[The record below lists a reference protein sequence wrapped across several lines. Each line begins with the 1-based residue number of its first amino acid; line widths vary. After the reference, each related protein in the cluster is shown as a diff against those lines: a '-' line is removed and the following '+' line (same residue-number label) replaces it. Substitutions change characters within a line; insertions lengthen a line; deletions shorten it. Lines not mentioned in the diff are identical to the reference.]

1 MISKGLRGAR
11 LGGLVRYLFGPG
23 RHEEHVNQR
32 VVACS
37 DPTWVGTQQPGPGEL
52 AQLIA
57 ELDDPMV
64 RFGDRTKDGYVYH
77 VVVSIPAEDGGLDDE
92 QWRACAQEFA
102 ERLGMGEGVQ
112 WVAVH
117 HGPGANGNDHIHMV
131 ANLIGD
137 SGRLVNLWQDGM
149 RRRAVCLE
157 LEERYGLRATSA
169 AGLGEG
175 SLSRR
180 EVEQVRA
187 GQVATVEDLPRNRI
201 ATLVRGV
208 ATGARSEPEFVE
220 RLRGEGLIVRPRME
234 KGQTGQVVGYSVGA
248 LGGDADGRVVW
259 YGGGTLG
266 KDLRLPA
273 LRTRWDQTDTQRNAA
288 KQAWASQAQQAR
300 KAEPRNL
307 AGASTALRRAGGI
320 LENTPAGDKFAWHRA
335 AADSAGLVAAAAAS
349 TTDERLRR
357 ELIGAWK
364 TIHRSLPIAAPIT
377 EAATATVAVDVPAT
391 DVPAAVE
398 AAPAQ
403 TDIQPDTAQAQERAT
418 AVWPAAAGSV
428 GGDRELATLMG
439 GAARVLM
446 AARLADASGAAQ
458 VRALVTQAMQLAA
471 QIART
476 MAAMEDAT
484 AAQQR
489 AAAAMTRVAG
499 LAAAAERPAGWEF
512 SRTGAEVLE
521 ASRQAAFEAVE
532 QRAAAPAAERQ
543 PDAGRDL

>member
-1 MISKGLRGAR
+1 MAAS
-11 LGGLVRYLFGPG
+11 
-23 RHEEHVNQR
+23 
-32 VVACS
+32 
-37 DPTWVGTQQPGPGEL
+37 
-52 AQLIA
+52 
-57 ELDDPMV
+57 
-64 RFGDRTKDGYVYH
+64 
-77 VVVSIPAEDGGLDDE
+77 
-92 QWRACAQEFA
+92 AQEFA

-117 HGPGANGNDHIHMV
+117 HGPSANGNDHIHMV
-131 ANLIGD
+131 VNLIGD

-180 EVEQVRA
+180 EVDQVRPA
-187 GQVATVEDLPRNRI
+187 GRHGRGHRGIGSPRWCEGSP
-201 ATLVRGV
+201 RGP
-208 ATGARSEPEFVE
+208 GSEPEFVE

-234 KGQTGQVVGYSVGA
+234 KGLTGQVVGYSSA
-248 LGGDADGRVVW
+248 PAGDAGGRVVW

-288 KQAWASQAQQAR
+288 KEAWASQAQQAR
-300 KAEPRNL
+300 KAGAEEPGRRIDRAAQGRRDPREHL
-307 AGASTALRRAGGI
+307 GGGQVRPGRTGGGGLRRAGRG
-320 LENTPAGDKFAWHRA
+320 GRGVDDGRA
-335 AADSAGLVAAAAAS
+335 AAAGADRGVEDDPPVPAS
-349 TTDERLRR
+349 
-357 ELIGAWK
+357 
-364 TIHRSLPIAAPIT
+364 IAAPST
-377 EAATATVAVDVPAT
+377 EAAAATVAVDVPAT
-391 DVPAAVE
+391 DVQAAGE

-403 TDIQPDTAQAQERAT
+403 TEIQPETAPAMERAT
-418 AVWPAAAGSV
+418 AVRPASAGS
-428 GGDRELATLMG
+428 GGGGQELQVTLMG

-484 AAQQR
+484 AAQQWPR
-489 AAAAMTRVAG
+489 
-499 LAAAAERPAGWEF
+499 RP
-512 SRTGAEVLE
+512 
-521 ASRQAAFEAVE
+521 
-532 QRAAAPAAERQ
+532 
-543 PDAGRDL
+543 

>member
-37 DPTWVGTQQPGPGEL
+37 DPTWVGVRQPGPGEL
-52 AQLIA
+52 GQLIA

-77 VVVSIPAEDGGLDDE
+77 VVVSIPAEDGGLDDG
-92 QWRACAQEFA
+92 QWRACAQELA

-117 HGPGANGNDHIHMV
+117 HGPSAGGNDHIHMV

-137 SGRLVNLWQDGM
+137 TGELVSLWQDGM

-157 LEERYGLRATSA
+157 LEQRYGLRATSA

-187 GQVATVEDLPRNRI
+187 GQVGAVEDLPSNRI

-220 RLRGEGLIVRPRME
+220 RLRGEGLIVRPRMG
-234 KGQTGQVVGYSVGA
+234 KGQTGQPGQVVGYSVA
-248 LGGDADGRVVW
+248 ARGGDADGRVVW

-273 LRTRWDQTDTQRNAA
+273 LRNRWAQTGTQRNAA
-288 KQAWASQAQQAR
+288 KEAWASQAQLAR

-377 EAATATVAVDVPAT
+377 EAAATPSAADVPAT
-391 DVPAAVE
+391 DVQAAGEAAAAQTSAAQPEAAAVD
-398 AAPAQ
+398 PAMAL
-403 TDIQPDTAQAQERAT
+403 PPAT
-418 AVWPAAAGSV
+418 AGA
-428 GGDRELATLMG
+428 REVATLMG

-446 AARLADASGAAQ
+446 AARLAGASGQAQ
-458 VRALVTQAMQLAA
+458 VRALITQAMQLAA

-476 MAAMEDAT
+476 MAAMDDAT

-489 AAAAMTRVAG
+489 AAAAIARVAG
-499 LAAAAERPAGWEF
+499 LAASAQRPAGWEF
-512 SRTGAEVLE
+512 ARTGTEVLE
-521 ASRQAAFEAVE
+521 AARQAAETGE
-532 QRAAAPAAERQ
+532 QRTSPQPPPLEPQ
-543 PDAGRDL
+543 PDTGRDR

>member
-92 QWRACAQEFA
+92 QWRASAQEFA

-117 HGPGANGNDHIHMV
+117 HGPSANGNDHIHMV

-187 GQVATVEDLPRNRI
+187 GQVATVEDLPRYRI

-234 KGQTGQVVGYSVGA
+234 KEQTGQVVGYSVGA
-248 LGGDADGRVVW
+248 RGGDADGRVVW

-288 KQAWASQAQQAR
+288 KEAWASQAQQAR

-364 TIHRSLPIAAPIT
+364 TIHRSLPIAAPT
-377 EAATATVAVDVPAT
+377 AADAQAT
-391 DVPAAVE
+391 DAQTARD

-403 TDIQPDTAQAQERAT
+403 TEIQPETAATVEPRA
-418 AVWPAAAGSV
+418 AAWPAAGPL
-428 GGDRELATLMG
+428 GEDKELATLMG

-489 AAAAMTRVAG
+489 AAAAMARVAG

-512 SRTGAEVLE
+512 SRTGADVLE
-521 ASRQAAFEAVE
+521 ASRQTGAEAMDQQAAP
-532 QRAAAPAAERQ
+532 QPAAERQ
-543 PDAGRDL
+543 TDVGSDL